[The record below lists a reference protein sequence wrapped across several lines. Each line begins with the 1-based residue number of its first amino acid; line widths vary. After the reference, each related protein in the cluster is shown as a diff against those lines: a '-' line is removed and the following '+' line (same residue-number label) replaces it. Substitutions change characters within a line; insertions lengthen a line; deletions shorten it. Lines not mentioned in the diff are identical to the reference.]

1 MLFLCYN
8 IKPTGDGMDLDTL
21 ERGRKRMTE
30 LEGKTKHMLGRLK
43 EEKNDILNY
52 FPHIVDDLEFYIIEY
67 PKILSE
73 SDSFCLEDYIFDLQ
87 KTRIEYFTIVVAA
100 YMKLM
105 WKRDFKYEVDIT
117 PTSATASYNYI
128 TDKASFYMLA
138 MLMNSNNSCDDFRTM
153 FHEFRHSLQHHYL
166 RETDMEKILDYPAN
180 FITIAKN
187 DVPNTYNI
195 FTKKDYEIFAYTQ
208 GRQYYDDNYKILYT
222 ELDANHFGIEEAKTF
237 LYKLYEL
244 SPFKNKDLEEQ
255 VLRITKKLREEA
267 VVVKEELM
275 KENKIDP
282 LRVEEI
288 TTTMPITSTISFNHK
303 EEDGLLFTD
312 KVFREHMDLI
322 ELNPVLKLLVDSDR
336 IKSYEE
342 ILQDK
347 ERYSKKYDPS
357 KVDKLYEQ
365 IIRTSP
371 MLLISKYIVENDVDR
386 VYKFLE
392 AHPTF
397 VDEYQD
403 EIKELLNTLETPSSI
418 RKLLLRNSY
427 QKKKNYGII
436 M

>member
-1 MLFLCYN
+1 MFFLCYN
-8 IKPTGDGMDLDTL
+8 IKPIGDSMDLDTL
-21 ERGRKRMTE
+21 ERKTE
-30 LEGKTKHMLGRLK
+30 YMLGRLK
-43 EEKNDILNY
+43 EEENDILNY

-67 PKILSE
+67 PRILLE
-73 SDSFCLEDYIFDLQ
+73 NDSSYIEDYIFNLQ
-87 KTRIEYFTIVVAA
+87 KTRIEYFAIVVAA

-117 PTSATASYNYI
+117 PTSATAAYNYKL
-128 TDKASFYMLA
+128 DRSSFSILTMLI
-138 MLMNSNNSCDDFRTM
+138 NSNNSCDDFKIM
-153 FHEFRHSLQHHYL
+153 FHEFRHALQHRYL
-166 RETDMEKILDYPAN
+166 KETNMGKILEYPSN
-180 FITIAKN
+180 FMTIARN
-187 DVPNTYNI
+187 DVPSTYNI
-195 FTKKDYEIFAYTQ
+195 FTERNYEILVYTN

-222 ELDANHFGIEEAKTF
+222 EIDANNFGLEETKTF

-244 SPFKNKDLEEQ
+244 CPHKNKELEEQ
-255 VLRITKKLREEA
+255 ILRITKKLKEEA

-322 ELNPVLKLLVDSDR
+322 ELNPVLKLLVDNDR

-371 MLLISKYIVENDVDR
+371 MLLIGKYIVENDVDR
-386 VYKFLE
+386 VYKFLKD
-392 AHPTF
+392 HPTF

-403 EIKELLNTLETPSSI
+403 EIRELLNTLETPSSI